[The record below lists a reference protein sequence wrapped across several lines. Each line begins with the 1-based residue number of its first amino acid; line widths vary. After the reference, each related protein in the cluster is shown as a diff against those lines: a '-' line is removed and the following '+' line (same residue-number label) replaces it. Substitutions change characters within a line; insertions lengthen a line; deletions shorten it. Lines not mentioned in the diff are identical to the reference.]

1 MQDSLRSILLVSGDS
16 SKRED
21 LAVLLRDRNDCL
33 VLEATTPE
41 QALEIAQNEDV
52 SILFTDLFLP
62 QKKGIELLKKI
73 HNANPQV
80 VVLAGVPAENRE
92 AQVEAL
98 KAGAFFCINT
108 PYNPEEAVIATSR
121 ALNHYE
127 LLTDGEQQGS
137 KIRKTEGFHGII
149 GNSPKMQH
157 LFKCVG
163 QIAKEGSTSVL
174 ILGESGTGKELVAR
188 AVHAHGP
195 RRGKNFV
202 PVNCAAIPEDLLE
215 SELFGYVKG
224 AFTGAAQSKMGRIQ
238 YSNGG
243 TLFLDE
249 IGDMKPSLQAKL
261 LRVIQEKEFEPVGGI
276 KPVPVDV
283 RIVAATHRNLE
294 KAVEDGLFRE
304 DLYYRLNVVPVT
316 IPPLRDRKED
326 IPLLIERF
334 IAIANRNKKQ
344 GLKSFSPTAI
354 QALLSYPW
362 PGNVREL
369 ENLVQRMAI
378 FCAGNSVGL
387 KDLPEK
393 YQQGRKEEP
402 QENVIDF
409 SDEQVAFNS
418 EGIDFNSAVSRFE
431 SKLILHALTLTGGNK
446 REAAKLLNLKR
457 TTLIEK
463 IKRKKEEDDSLSDL
477 LF

>member
-1 MQDSLRSILLVSGDS
+1 MQQDSLRSILLISDDN

-21 LAVLLRDRNDCL
+21 LAVLLRSRNDCL
-33 VLEATTPE
+33 VLEAKTPE
-41 QALEIAQNEDV
+41 TALEMALNEKISV
-52 SILFTDLFLP
+52 ILSDLFLP

-73 HNANPQV
+73 QNANPQV
-80 VVLAGVPAENRE
+80 VILAGVPLDAR
-92 AQVEAL
+92 
-98 KAGAFFCINT
+98 CINT

-121 ALNHYE
+121 AFSHYE
-127 LLTDGEQQGS
+127 LLTHGEPQGR

-149 GNSPKMQH
+149 GNSSKMQH
-157 LFKCVG
+157 LFRCIE
-163 QIAKEGSTSVL
+163 QIAKEGTVSVL

-224 AFTGAAQSKMGRIQ
+224 AFTGATQSKMGRIQ
-238 YSNGG
+238 YGNGG

-261 LRVIQEKEFEPVGGI
+261 LRVIQEKEYEPVGGI

-294 KAVEDGLFRE
+294 KAVEDGFFRE
-304 DLYYRLNVVPVT
+304 DLYYRLNVVPIT

-326 IPLLIERF
+326 VPVLIERF
-334 IAIANRNKKQ
+334 ISIANRNKKQ
-344 GLKSFSPTAI
+344 GLKGFSPIAI
-354 QALLSYPW
+354 EMLLSYPW

-378 FCAGNSVGL
+378 FCAGKSVGL

-393 YQQGRKEEP
+393 YRQGRKEDS
-402 QENVIDF
+402 QDDAVDF
-409 SDEQVAFNS
+409 ADEQVTFNR
-418 EGIDFNSAVSRFE
+418 EGIDFNSTVSHFE
-431 SKLILHALTLTGGNK
+431 NKLIQHALTLTGGNK

-463 IKRKKEEDDSLSDL
+463 IKRKSEEDSSLTEL

>member
-1 MQDSLRSILLVSGDS
+1 MQESLRSILLVSSDS
-16 SKRED
+16 SKREE

-33 VLEATTPE
+33 VLEAETPE
-41 QALEIAQNEDV
+41 EALDIALNEEIC
-52 SILFTDLFLP
+52 ILLTDLFLP
-62 QKKGIELLKKI
+62 EKKGIELLKKI
-73 HNANPQV
+73 QNANAQV
-80 VVLAGVPAENRE
+80 VVLAGVPADDR
-92 AQVEAL
+92 ATQVEAL

-108 PYNPEEAVIATSR
+108 PYNPEEAVIAASR
-121 ALNHYE
+121 ALSHYE
-127 LLTDGEQQGS
+127 LLTDGEPQGR

-149 GNSPKMQH
+149 GNSGKMHH
-157 LFKCVG
+157 LFKCIEQV
-163 QIAKEGSTSVL
+163 AREGSTSVL

-188 AVHAHGP
+188 AIHAHGP

-238 YSNGG
+238 YSDGG

-283 RIVAATHRNLE
+283 RIVAATHRDLE

-304 DLYYRLNVVPVT
+304 DLYYRLNVVPLN
-316 IPPLRDRKED
+316 IPPLRERKED

-334 IAIANRNKKQ
+334 VAIANRNKKQ
-344 GLKSFSPTAI
+344 VLKGFDAGAI
-354 QALLSYPW
+354 EALLSYAW

-378 FCAGNSVGL
+378 FCAGNNVGL

-393 YQQGRKEEP
+393 YRQGR
-402 QENVIDF
+402 QEASQADVVDF
-409 SDEQVAFNS
+409 AEEQVTFSS
-418 EGIDFNSAVSRFE
+418 EGIDFNSTVSRFE
-431 SKLILHALTLTGGNK
+431 NKLIHHALTLTGGNK

-463 IKRKKEEDDSLSDL
+463 IKRKKEEDSSLNEM

>member
-1 MQDSLRSILLVSGDS
+1 MQDSPRTILLVSDDS
-16 SKRED
+16 SNQED

-33 VLEATTPE
+33 VLEAKTPE
-41 QALEIAQNEDV
+41 KALEIALNEEI
-52 SILFTDLFLP
+52 SILLTDLFLP

-73 HNANPQV
+73 QHANPQV
-80 VVLAGVPAENRE
+80 VVLAGVPADDRN
-92 AQVEAL
+92 AQIAAL

-121 ALNHYE
+121 ALSHYE
-127 LLTDGEQQGS
+127 LLTDGEPQGR

-149 GNSPKMQH
+149 GNSAKMQQM
-157 LFKCVG
+157 FKCIE
-163 QIAKEGSTSVL
+163 QIAKEGMASVL

-215 SELFGYVKG
+215 SELFGYIKG
-224 AFTGAAQSKMGRIQ
+224 AFTGATQSKMGRIQ

-261 LRVIQEKEFEPVGGI
+261 LRVIQEKEYEPVGGI

-294 KAVEDGLFRE
+294 QAVEDGLFRE
-304 DLYYRLNVVPVT
+304 DLYYRLNVVPIT
-316 IPPLRDRKED
+316 IPPLRERKED
-326 IPLLIERF
+326 VPLLIERF

-344 GLKSFSPTAI
+344 GLKGFSPIAI
-354 QALLSYPW
+354 EALLSYPW

-378 FCAGNSVGL
+378 FFAGKNVGL

-393 YQQGRKEEP
+393 YQQGREEGP
-402 QENVIDF
+402 QDDVIDF
-409 SDEQVAFNS
+409 ADEQVTFNS
-418 EGIDFNSAVSRFE
+418 EGIDFNSTVSRFE
-431 SKLILHALTLTGGNK
+431 NKLINHALTLTGGNK

-463 IKRKKEEDDSLSDL
+463 IKRKKEEDGSLSEL